1 MQTVK
6 LRYAA
11 EHERDDRDTA
21 VWVAV
26 LACKEESGQHIE
38 NPCCKGRRR
47 NDGHYPLA
55 IGHVHKSIGTAQMEH
70 DNVQACE
77 ETETVNGGEVICWF
91 RHFEEN
97 LEKTGRFPLGG
108 GNDKSFEA
116 SLAIQYGD
124 FAQMEGVF

>member
-1 MQTVK
+1 MRVAAHLEYDEHKHEERHEKVQTVK

-26 LACKEESGQHIE
+26 LACKEEAGQHVE
-38 NPCCKGRRR
+38 DARSKSWCR
-47 NDGHYPLA
+47 NNGHDPLA

-70 DNVQACE
+70 DNVQARE
-77 ETETVNGGEVICWF
+77 ETETVNGGEIICWF

-97 LEKTGRFPLGG
+97 LEKH
-108 GNDKSFEA
+108 
-116 SLAIQYGD
+116 GD

>member
-1 MQTVK
+1 MRVAAHLEYDEHKHEERHEKVQTVK

-26 LACKEESGQHIE
+26 LACKEEAGQHVE
-38 NPCCKGRRR
+38 DARSKSWCR
-47 NDGHYPLA
+47 NNGHDPLA

-77 ETETVNGGEVICWF
+77 ETETVNGGEIICWF

-97 LEKTGRFPLGG
+97 LEKH
-108 GNDKSFEA
+108 
-116 SLAIQYGD
+116 GD

>member
-1 MQTVK
+1 MRVAAHLEDNQHKHEERHKEVQAVK
-6 LRYAA
+6 LCNAA

-21 VWVAV
+21 IRVTV
-26 LACKEESGQHIE
+26 LACKKEAGQHVE
-38 NPCCKGRRR
+38 DARSKSWRR

-77 ETETVNGGEVICWF
+77 ETETVNSGEIICWF
-91 RHFEEN
+91 RHFKEN
-97 LEKTGRFPLGG
+97 LEKH
-108 GNDKSFEA
+108 
-116 SLAIQYGD
+116 GD